1 MSLNTTATSDGKSGE
16 ETVLVISLSSL
27 AFVLAPLTLAS
38 NILVIVPFCRFSRVR
53 TASNQILLALAIT
66 DLLLGMSLCMASIA
80 GLTKV
85 TKAVELNEYLH
96 LSYAVALSMA
106 TLQATSL
113 MLMMANSVDKALS
126 LLRPLHYNEIMTFT
140 TVKVY
145 IAFTL
150 LVAVMVG
157 VVVPVA
163 FYNAWSDVP
172 VIPFG
177 PENPAMQVHLMFFF
191 TLPCCLVVTFCHIY
205 VYSVANRHAKAIK
218 RDDAGVRDRMRMSEA
233 AHYKMPTNASE
244 AAVTIG
250 PEAVK
255 GNYLT
260 IPMGINGTTVVPNP
274 GSPIST
280 KSNGISNNG
289 ITTKTTKE
297 ANGGRGDIANHHN
310 NSYGNA
316 ASSMH
321 RYGASLLLG
330 VLVVFISRI
339 PSQVWCFFV
348 DQKTWNS
355 DLQNQLF
362 YVFANIPLFLCSALN
377 PWMYAYHNLEM
388 KPIMKRLLKRACQR
402 VLRPHA
408 PDSRYQSQN
417 YRSSGFMTNWQV
429 SVFATFPRRS
439 SCHQSSH
446 YRAGSSVGGG
456 GVSQGGG
463 GGGAGFGKISTSP
476 SVQQPPQPPA
486 ASTRMSPSQS
496 QTSALSRSIS
506 QVDYHHCQSPLEQQR
521 RLQQQ
526 PRIFPS
532 FVNYN
537 RSKSYYGPST
547 ATAASAS
554 ASATTSAAV
563 AATGMTV
570 IPTVTVW
577 DEDSTRLTKQE
588 CML

>member
-1 MSLNTTATSDGKSGE
+1 MSLNTTAASDGKSGE
-16 ETVLVISLSSL
+16 ETLLVISLSSL

-145 IAFTL
+145 IALTL

-177 PENPAMQVHLMFFF
+177 PENPTIQVHLMAFF

-289 ITTKTTKE
+289 ITTKTKKE
-297 ANGGRGDIANHHN
+297 ANGGRCDHANHHN

-316 ASSMH
+316 ASSTH

-408 PDSRYQSQN
+408 PDSRYQSGN
-417 YRSSGFMTNWQV
+417 YRSSGYMTNWQV

-456 GVSQGGG
+456 VSQGGG
-463 GGGAGFGKISTSP
+463 GGFGKISTSP
-476 SVQQPPQPPA
+476 SVQQPPQPPPA

-506 QVDYHHCQSPLEQQR
+506 QVDYHHCQSPLEQQQ

-537 RSKSYYGPST
+537 RSKSYVGPSST
-547 ATAASAS
+547 AAASAS
-554 ASATTSAAV
+554 ASASTSAV
-563 AATGMTV
+563 VVTTGKTV

-577 DEDSTRLTKQE
+577 DEDSTRLTRQE